1 MNPEL
6 VSRFGNRKYEHFEFD
21 YNGLNFEV
29 KLLDSDAHFPNTDQ
43 EKPCEEFKI
52 AVINVQMGQEVKAIN
67 YKFYNSIM
75 EREIS
80 QILKEH
86 NKNSQWGQIKGLLE
100 DRPLRGWGGY
110 DKHMANFTKFTQE
123 RIFKLAYSI
132 LNCFANDMQQINSF
146 SEFCDNFGYEK
157 DSFKAKKV
165 FDSYAELQA
174 KIESLKLTE
183 KQKNFL
189 IDIVATEEEDF
200 NDTLHYALEE
210 EKKNNECRNNPMQ
223 NRNRKKYF

>member
-1 MNPEL
+1 MKTEL

-21 YNGLNFEV
+21 YNDLNFEV

-80 QILKEH
+80 KALGMH
-86 NKNSQWGQIKGLLE
+86 NKNTAWGLIKGQLANVLK
-100 DRPLRGWGGY
+100 GWGGY
-110 DKHMANFTKFTQE
+110 DKHMANFTKFSQQ
-123 RIFKLAYSI
+123 RIFNLAYSI

-146 SEFCDNFGYEK
+146 PEFCDTYGYEQ
-157 DSFKAKKV
+157 DSIKAKKI

-174 KIESLKLTE
+174 KIESLKLSE
-183 KQKNFL
+183 KQRDFFINV
-189 IDIVATEEEDF
+189 VAIEEEDF

-210 EKKNNECRNNPMQ
+210 EGKK
-223 NRNRKKYF
+223 K